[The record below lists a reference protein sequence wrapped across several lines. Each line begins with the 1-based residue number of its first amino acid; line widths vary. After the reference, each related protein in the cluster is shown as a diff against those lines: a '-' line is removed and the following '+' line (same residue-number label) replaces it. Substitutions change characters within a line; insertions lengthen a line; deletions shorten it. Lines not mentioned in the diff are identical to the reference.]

1 MADSVIVDRF
11 GRPIQRQALTREVA
25 APTLTGVR
33 SVWGYEAVSSGLTP
47 SRLAALLRN
56 AVDGDHRDYLT
67 LAEEM
72 EERDLHYASVLGT
85 RKLAVSGLPVVVEA
99 ATDAARDVAL
109 ADAVRELIRAPE
121 FGELLDDALDA
132 LGKGYSAIEILWDRS
147 GTQWWPDRYEWRD
160 PRFFM
165 FDRVAGREL
174 RLLDLSLDGEPL
186 PPYKFIVHRPR
197 FKAGLPIRGG
207 LARLAAVAFMCKA
220 YTVKDWMAFAEVFGM
235 PLRLGR
241 YGQGASEQDIQTLI
255 TAVANIGSDAAA
267 VLPDSMRI
275 EFQEAAKSA
284 GGERLF
290 LGLAEWWDKQISKGV
305 LGQTM
310 TADDGASLSQAKVH
324 NEVRGDIL
332 RADARQL
339 SNTLNR
345 DLVRPFI
352 DLNYGPQDNYPRLE
366 LQIVEPED
374 IAALADALAKLV
386 PLGNLGIEASVVRDR
401 LGFPDPAEGAEL
413 LGGAPIIPPAANR
426 QHTHHC
432 QHCARAAN
440 RQDNPVPDAIDTLA
454 DEALSDWEQ
463 QLTPIL
469 DPVRQL
475 AEAATSYDEFLTGLP
490 ALLDQMDSRELV
502 TRLARA
508 AFAARG
514 LGDATDAP

>member
-1 MADSVIVDRF
+1 MADSPILDRF

-33 SVWGYEAVSSGLTP
+33 SLWGFESVSSGLTP
-47 SRLAALLRN
+47 SRLAALLLN
-56 AVDGDHRDYLT
+56 AIEGDHRDYLS

-85 RKLAVSGLPVVVEA
+85 RKLAVAGLPVVVEA
-99 ATDAARDVAL
+99 ATDDARDVEL
-109 ADAVRELIRAPE
+109 ADAVRELVRAPD
-121 FGELLDDALDA
+121 FGEMLSETLDA
-132 LGKGYSAIEILWDRS
+132 LGKGYSAIEIIWDRS
-147 GTQWWPDRYEWRD
+147 GSQWRPARYEWRD

-165 FDRVAGREL
+165 FDRITGREL
-174 RLLDLSLDGEPL
+174 RLLDLSLEGEPL

-197 FKAGLPIRGG
+197 FKTGLPIRGG
-207 LARLAAVAFMCKA
+207 LARMAAVAYMCKA
-220 YTVKDWMAFAEVFGM
+220 YTIKDWMAFAEVFGM

-241 YGQGASEQDIQTLI
+241 YGQGASDKDVQTLI

-267 VLPDSMRI
+267 VLPDTMRI
-275 EFQEAAKSA
+275 DFQEAGKST
-284 GGERLF
+284 GGDELF
-290 LGLAEWWDKQISKGV
+290 LKLAEWWDKQISKGI

-332 RADARQL
+332 QADAKQL

-352 DLNYGPQDNYPRLE
+352 DLNYGPQKNYPRLE
-366 LQIVEPED
+366 LQIIEPED
-374 IAALADALAKLV
+374 IVALADALAKLV

-401 LGFPDPAEGAEL
+401 LGFPDPAEGAVL
-413 LGGAPIIPPAANR
+413 LGTTPATPPAENSRHAQSCPHCAKASNR
-426 QHTHHC
+426 QGP
-432 QHCARAAN
+432 A
-440 RQDNPVPDAIDTLA
+440 PDAIDALA
-454 DEALSDWEQ
+454 DEALADWDLQ
-463 QLTPIL
+463 MTPIL

-475 AEAATSYDEFLTGLP
+475 AESAASYEEFIAGLP

-502 TRLARA
+502 QRLATA
-508 AFAARG
+508 AFKARG
-514 LGDATDAP
+514 LGDATDEP